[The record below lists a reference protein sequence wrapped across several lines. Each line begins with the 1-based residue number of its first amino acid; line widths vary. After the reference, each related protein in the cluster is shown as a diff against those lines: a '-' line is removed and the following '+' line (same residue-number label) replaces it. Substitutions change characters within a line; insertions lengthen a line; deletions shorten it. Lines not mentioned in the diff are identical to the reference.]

1 MCNLWGFSAVQAD
14 TVLRLAKG
22 LNTPAPEVQAAVN
35 VLVNSGSP
43 RTGMEQR
50 LKLYKF
56 TSSEVDT
63 YVDAAYPT

>member
-1 MCNLWGFSAVQAD
+1 MCFWNLEAIQAD
-14 TVLRLAKG
+14 LMLRSAKG

-56 TSSEVDT
+56 TPSEAAA